1 MTAHTVEVIEMSL
14 DDQLLEDLRQA
25 MRSKEQ
31 LRVNVIRMMKAAIQT
46 KQLDLKRELDDAEL
60 TKVMTTLIKQGK
72 EAAELYSKAKRDDLA
87 AKELQ
92 EIGIIER
99 YLPQA
104 VSEEELVQVIRTVV
118 EETAAQGLKDL
129 GTVMKTLMARLAGR
143 PVDGK
148 RASELVRGQLQ

>member
-1 MTAHTVEVIEMSL
+1 MSL

-31 LRVNVIRMMKAAIQT
+31 LRVDVIRMMKAAIQT

-104 VSEEELVQVIRTVV
+104 VSEEELAQVVRTVI

-129 GTVMKTLMARLAGR
+129 GTVMKTVMARLAGR

-148 RASELVRGQLQ
+148 RVSELVRGRLQ

>member
-1 MTAHTVEVIEMSL
+1 MSL

-31 LRVNVIRMMKAAIQT
+31 LRVDVIRMMKAAIQT

>member
-1 MTAHTVEVIEMSL
+1 MSL

-31 LRVNVIRMMKAAIQT
+31 LRVDVIRMMKAAIQT

-104 VSEEELVQVIRTVV
+104 VSEEELVQVIHTVV

-129 GTVMKTLMARLAGR
+129 GTVMKTVMARLAGR

>member
-104 VSEEELVQVIRTVV
+104 VSEEELVQVIHTVV

-129 GTVMKTLMARLAGR
+129 GTVMKTVMARLAGR

>member
-60 TKVMTTLIKQGK
+60 TKVMTTLIKRGK

-129 GTVMKTLMARLAGR
+129 GTVMKTVMARLAGR

>member
-87 AKELQ
+87 TKELQ

-104 VSEEELVQVIRTVV
+104 VSEEELVQVIHTVV

-129 GTVMKTLMARLAGR
+129 GTVMKTVMARLAGR

>member
-14 DDQLLEDLRQA
+14 DDQLLEDLGQA

-104 VSEEELVQVIRTVV
+104 VSEEELVQVIHTVV

-129 GTVMKTLMARLAGR
+129 GTVMKTVMARLAGR

>member
-87 AKELQ
+87 AKELR

-104 VSEEELVQVIRTVV
+104 VSEEELVQVIHTVV

-129 GTVMKTLMARLAGR
+129 GTVMKTVMARLAGR

-148 RASELVRGQLQ
+148 RASELVRGRLQ

>member
-1 MTAHTVEVIEMSL
+1 MSL

-104 VSEEELVQVIRTVV
+104 VSEEELVQVIHTVV

-129 GTVMKTLMARLAGR
+129 GTVMKTVMARLAGR

>member
-87 AKELQ
+87 AKELR

-104 VSEEELVQVIRTVV
+104 VSEEELVQVIHTVV

-129 GTVMKTLMARLAGR
+129 GTVMKTVMARLAGR

>member
-1 MTAHTVEVIEMSL
+1 MSL

>member
-1 MTAHTVEVIEMSL
+1 MSL
-14 DDQLLEDLRQA
+14 DDQLLEDLGQA

-31 LRVNVIRMMKAAIQT
+31 LRVDVIRMMKAAIQT

-129 GTVMKTLMARLAGR
+129 GTVMKTVMARLAGR

>member
-129 GTVMKTLMARLAGR
+129 GTVMKTVMARLAGR

>member
-1 MTAHTVEVIEMSL
+1 MSL

-31 LRVNVIRMMKAAIQT
+31 LRVDVIRMMKAAIQT

-104 VSEEELVQVIRTVV
+104 VSEEELAQVVRTVV
-118 EETAAQGLKDL
+118 EETAAQGLKAL
-129 GTVMKTLMARLAGR
+129 GTVMKTVMARWAGR

-148 RASELVRGQLQ
+148 RVSELVRGRLQ